1 MIDPMNGAPVPR
13 TIAVLDIVG
22 FADPSRTDPIRAQL
36 RHRLYKLIRQA
47 LARAEIE
54 PDAVPRFDI
63 GDGVILL
70 FHPHLSAARV
80 VGAMMP
86 ALARGL
92 TQDNKSVSGNER
104 LRLRLALHR
113 GEVLIDA
120 HGFVGSAL
128 VEASRLSNATVLR
141 ERLAATNDD
150 LVLTISDDLWKQL
163 LQPGHWQFDPGR
175 FDPVSVSVHGVSIR
189 AWVLG
194 HDDRSRPTPASPSRN
209 TMPVAPVYR
218 SIVALDIQGSTDA
231 TRTHPVKE
239 RLRRD
244 LYGLLGQALLIAGIK
259 EQHRDPM
266 SDQGDGILLLVHPV
280 DDIPKTQLLRGLIP
294 ELVAGLAAHNHTVPP
309 EERLL
314 LRAALHAGE
323 IHHDRNGYYGNP
335 LDVAFRLL
343 GARKFKGY
351 RRNSTAPLVLV
362 VSEDIY
368 QSVVWHNYE
377 GIDRATYQRLFSVRV
392 AGRLHYGWV
401 HTPGPPD
408 IQSLLSNIGL

>member
-22 FADPSRTDPIRAQL
+22 FADPVRTDPIRAQL

-47 LARAEIE
+47 LARAEID
-54 PDAVPRFDI
+54 PDAVHRFDI

-70 FHPHLSAARV
+70 FHPHLSAAHV
-80 VGAMMP
+80 VSAMIP
-86 ALARGL
+86 ALAEGL
-92 TQDNKSVSGNER
+92 TQGNKGVPSNER

-128 VEASRLSNATVLR
+128 VEASRLSNTTALR
-141 ERLAATNDD
+141 ERLAATDDD
-150 LVLTISDDLWKQL
+150 LVLTISDELWTQL
-163 LQPGHWQFDPGR
+163 LQSGDWQPDPNL
-175 FDPVSVSVHGVSIR
+175 FDPVSIRAHGVSIR
-189 AWVLG
+189 TWVRR
-194 HDDRSRPTPASPSRN
+194 HDDRGRPAPAPPTRTS
-209 TMPVAPVYR
+209 MPAAPVYR
-218 SIVALDIQGSTDA
+218 NILALDIQGSTDA

-259 EQHRDPM
+259 EQHRDRM
-266 SDQGDGILLLVHPV
+266 SDQGDGVLLPVHPV
-280 DDIPKTQLLRGLIP
+280 DDIPKTKLLTGLIP
-294 ELVAGLAAHNHTVPP
+294 ELVAGLAAHNRAVPP
-309 EERLL
+309 AERLL

-335 LDVAFRLL
+335 LDVTFRLL
-343 GARKFKGY
+343 GARKFKAY
-351 RRNSTAPLVLV
+351 RGNSTAPLVLV
-362 VSEDIY
+362 VSDDIY

-377 GIDRATYQRLFSVRV
+377 GIDRATYQRLFSVQV

-401 HTPGPPD
+401 NTPSPPC
-408 IQSLLSNIGL
+408 S